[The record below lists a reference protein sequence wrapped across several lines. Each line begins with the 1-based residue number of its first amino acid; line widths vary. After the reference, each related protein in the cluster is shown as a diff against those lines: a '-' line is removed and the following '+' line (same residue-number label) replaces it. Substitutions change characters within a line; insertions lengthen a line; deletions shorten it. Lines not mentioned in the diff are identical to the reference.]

1 MFNKSGNLAPNG
13 QSEDVATRVLKYQS
27 ILQIGTI
34 SLGKLYLEKST
45 NILCAI
51 VSVSLFIIHL
61 TIQLKD
67 T

>member
-13 QSEDVATRVLKYQS
+13 QSEDVTTRVLKYQS